1 MKVYYRGYECNLE
14 DGVLTH
20 KGHIQLISCCY
31 CKQVMSIDTQ
41 RNGKVYL
48 TCEPCREE
56 LKEKRLAKRARPR
69 FIPDDDENDINN
81 YEDNNNNNV

>member
-1 MKVYYRGYECNLE
+1 MKAYYRGYECDLE

-20 KGHIQLISCCY
+20 KGNIQLISCCY
-31 CKQVMSIDTQ
+31 CKQVMRIDMQ

-48 TCEPCREE
+48 TCKPCRVE
-56 LKEKRLAKRARPR
+56 LKEKRMANRVRPR

-81 YEDNNNNNV
+81 NEDNNNNNV